1 MQRFRSVRI
10 PLAQGRFERHRLQST
25 MKEYVIH
32 GKPEFEGTLR
42 EVQVPKPGPRDV
54 LIKVRAAGLNPKDWK
69 FTKGRSASE
78 ALNAGDDVAGVIEA
92 VGPEVFEYKPG
103 DRVAAFHR
111 MGHPGGTYAEYSIAP
126 ASTTFHLPPNISFE
140 AGAGIPLSAIT
151 AALALYQYLQIPF
164 PTTPGTKNI
173 PILIYG
179 GASAVGSYALQL
191 ARLSNLNPIITVA
204 GSGIDHVKSLNA
216 ATHIID
222 YRKGDVAK
230 QILEAA
236 NGAKLALAFDAIS
249 GHGSYENITEVL
261 QASGG
266 GHINMVDLPGD
277 PDWSFPTEV
286 RLTRTFVSSA
296 YGVKHSSIN
305 DEQAKAD
312 ADFSYFFYRY
322 LSLLLA
328 EGLFKPHPVEV
339 LPDGLNR
346 IIDGVRALHDGK
358 VSAKKLVAQ

>member
-1 MQRFRSVRI
+1 
-10 PLAQGRFERHRLQST
+10 
-25 MKEYVIH
+25 MKEYIIH
-32 GKPEFEGTLR
+32 GKPNFGGSLR
-42 EVQVPKPGPRDV
+42 EVEVPKPGPSDV

-69 FTKGRSASE
+69 FTKGRTSSE
-78 ALNAGDDVAGVIEA
+78 ALNAGDDVAGIVEA
-92 VGPEVFEYKPG
+92 VGSEVFEYKPG

-111 MGHPGGTYAEYSIAP
+111 MGHPAGTYAEYTVAP
-126 ASTTFHLPPNISFE
+126 ASTTFRLPPNISFE
-140 AGAGIPLSAIT
+140 AGAGIPLSFIT
-151 AALALYQYLQIPF
+151 AALALYQYLQVPL
-164 PTTPGTKNI
+164 PTTLGSKDI

-204 GSGIDHVKSLNA
+204 GSGIAHVEALNA

-236 NGAKLALAFDAIS
+236 RGAKLTLAFDAIS
-249 GHGSYENITEVL
+249 GHGSYKHITEVL

-266 GHINMVDLPGD
+266 GHINMVDLPTD
-277 PDWSFPTEV
+277 PDWSFPADV
-286 RLTRTFVSSA
+286 RFTRTFVSSA
-296 YGVKHSSIN
+296 YRVKHNSIT

-328 EGLFKPHPVEV
+328 EGSFKPHPIEV
-339 LPDGLNR
+339 LPNGLNH
-346 IIDGVRALHDGK
+346 IVDGVKLLHDGK
-358 VSAKKLVAQ
+358 VSAKKLIAR